1 MCMAFIV
8 VSLAN
13 DLDIL
18 LQSSLT
24 ILLHSFAI

>member
-1 MCMAFIV
+1 MAFIV